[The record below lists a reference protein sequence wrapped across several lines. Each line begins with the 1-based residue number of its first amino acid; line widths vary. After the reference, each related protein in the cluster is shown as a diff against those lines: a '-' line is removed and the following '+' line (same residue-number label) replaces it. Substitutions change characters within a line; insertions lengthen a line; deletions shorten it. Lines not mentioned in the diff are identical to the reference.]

1 MARQSYSGT
10 IGLTVDTP
18 AGKVCNYYTLHGR
31 HRYSES
37 EGEMTKAE
45 IIEAVYDKSGGLSK
59 KEAGEVVESI
69 FNTIKKTLEAGENI
83 KVSGFGN
90 FVVRDK
96 TARVGRNPQ
105 TGEEI
110 TISSRRVLTF
120 KPSQVL
126 KKSLND

>member
-1 MARQSYSGT
+1 
-10 IGLTVDTP
+10 
-18 AGKVCNYYTLHGR
+18 
-31 HRYSES
+31 
-37 EGEMTKAE
+37 MTKAE

-96 TARVGRNPQ
+96 GSRRGRNPQ

-110 TISSRRVLTF
+110 TVSSRRVLTF
-120 KPSQVL
+120 KPSAVL
-126 KKSLND
+126 KKFLND